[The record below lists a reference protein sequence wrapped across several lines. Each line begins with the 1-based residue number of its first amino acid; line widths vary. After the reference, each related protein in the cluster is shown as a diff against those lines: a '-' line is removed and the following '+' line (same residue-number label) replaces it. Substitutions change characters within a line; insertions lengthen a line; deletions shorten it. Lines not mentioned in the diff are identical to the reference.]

1 MKILFVTPVVPT
13 ETDGRRPYNFL
24 KYLAPRHEVHL
35 IALKLPVQTPTAARH
50 IQSLGVRVTTVD
62 IVPFRSVI
70 HCAAG
75 LAARKPLRVS
85 WCRSAEM
92 RETIERVLSRHTFDV
107 AHLDRLR
114 MGQYTPWIPHPKLVD
129 ITDALMLYLERSERY
144 RRKKM
149 ERLVDHWEMKT
160 IPRFERW
167 VLERVNAALV
177 CSPIDARYL
186 QQAHPGHTFDIIEN
200 SVDPAQ
206 FVPQSHESGHQPR
219 CVITGTLFYFG
230 NIDSVL
236 YYHDEILPR
245 LRQDI
250 PHLETHI
257 IGTRP
262 VREIQKLDKR
272 QGIQIF
278 TDVARM
284 QDYLFQDDIYLCPLR
299 VAAGVRNKLLEAMA
313 CAMAVV
319 TTRLGAEGLNVQ
331 HGREVLFAET
341 PDEFSHCVQKLMASP
356 ELRRQLGRN
365 GRQYVLTHHQNDVL
379 GKKLE
384 ALYQRLVQSG
394 RTADGAAREANV
406 SLSSRPNPV

>member
-35 IALKLPVQTPTAARH
+35 IALKLPVQSPMAARR
-50 IQSLGVRVTTVD
+50 IQSLGVQVTTVD
-62 IVPFRSVI
+62 IVPFRSMI

-75 LAARKPLRVS
+75 LAARQPLRVS

-114 MGQYTPWIPHPKLVD
+114 MGQYAPWIPLPKLVD
-129 ITDALMLYLERSERY
+129 ITDSLMLYLERSNTY
-144 RRKKM
+144 RRKRI
-149 ERLVDHWEMKT
+149 ERVIDSWEMKT
-160 IPRFERW
+160 IPRFEQW
-167 VLERVNAALV
+167 VLERVDAALV
-177 CSPIDARYL
+177 CSPIDARHL
-186 QQAHPGHTFDIIEN
+186 QQTHPGHAFDVIEN
-200 SVDPAQ
+200 SVDPEQ
-206 FVPQSHESGHQPR
+206 FVPQSREEDTRTR

-230 NIDSVL
+230 NIDSVM
-236 YYHDEILPR
+236 YYHGEILPR

-250 PHLETHI
+250 PQLETYI

-278 TDVARM
+278 ADVPRM
-284 QDYLFQDDIYLCPLR
+284 QDFLFQDDIYLCPLR

-313 CAMAVV
+313 CAMPVV

-341 PDEFSHCVQKLMASP
+341 PDEFSQSVQKLMASP
-356 ELRRQLGRN
+356 ELRKHLGQN
-365 GRQYVLTHHQNDVL
+365 GRQYVLKYHQNDVL

-384 ALYQRLVQSG
+384 ALYQRLAQSRRPPAG
-394 RTADGAAREANV
+394 ETREANA
-406 SLSSRPNPV
+406 SLSSRPKPV